1 MRTIAMPKVLVQISL
16 AYQES
21 PSVLGGGGREGFG
34 LFSLLLGP
42 AEVLSVLS
50 AIVRPQR
57 DGRGQFCESEQD

>member
-1 MRTIAMPKVLVQISL
+1 MRTPAIRKVLVQISL

-50 AIVRPQR
+50 AIVRP
-57 DGRGQFCESEQD
+57 